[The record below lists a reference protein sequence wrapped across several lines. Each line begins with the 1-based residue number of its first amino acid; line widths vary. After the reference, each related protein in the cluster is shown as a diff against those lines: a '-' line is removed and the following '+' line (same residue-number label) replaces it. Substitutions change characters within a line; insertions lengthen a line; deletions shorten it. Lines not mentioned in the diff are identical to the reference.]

1 MSYKVLFID
10 EESIQHD
17 DFKEHFEEN
26 WPEAECECVFPARTI
41 EEMLELLE
49 KTHPDAV
56 IVDYQLNDKKVDILL
71 IRMIKETGEIFEY
84 EPISFDQA
92 KEMMLKLAT

>member
-17 DFKEHFEEN
+17 NFKEHFEEN

-41 EEMLELLE
+41 EGMLELLE
-49 KTHPDAV
+49 KH
-56 IVDYQLNDKKVDILL
+56 ILMRL
-71 IRMIKETGEIFEY
+71 
-84 EPISFDQA
+84 S
-92 KEMMLKLAT
+92 